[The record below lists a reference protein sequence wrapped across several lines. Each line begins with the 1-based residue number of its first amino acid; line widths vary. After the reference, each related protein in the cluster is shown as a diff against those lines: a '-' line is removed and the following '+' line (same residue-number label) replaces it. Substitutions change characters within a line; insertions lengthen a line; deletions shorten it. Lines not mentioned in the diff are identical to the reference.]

1 MSPYGYNGH
10 GDGDDVHHDVNG
22 VVEVDVNV
30 VSVGWIEIEI
40 ASGESEVT
48 LIVGGSVRK

>member
-1 MSPYGYNGH
+1 MLQNCVPLNFS
-10 GDGDDVHHDVNG
+10 
-22 VVEVDVNV
+22 EVDVNV

-40 ASGESEVT
+40 ASGEVASAGCGELEVT

>member
-1 MSPYGYNGH
+1 MLRNCVPLNFS
-10 GDGDDVHHDVNG
+10 
-22 VVEVDVNV
+22 EVDVNV